1 MAASSCAV
9 VYQNRHA
16 LWMIATPES
25 PAKERE
31 GMRQSP
37 QSGCGAGDPLHT
49 SHDVALEYKIVF
61 LRPGR
66 EHGTIVR
73 IAGR

>member
-1 MAASSCAV
+1 VQGEA
-9 VYQNRHA
+9 
-16 LWMIATPES
+16 
-25 PAKERE
+25 
-31 GMRQSP
+31 
-37 QSGCGAGDPLHT
+37 LHT